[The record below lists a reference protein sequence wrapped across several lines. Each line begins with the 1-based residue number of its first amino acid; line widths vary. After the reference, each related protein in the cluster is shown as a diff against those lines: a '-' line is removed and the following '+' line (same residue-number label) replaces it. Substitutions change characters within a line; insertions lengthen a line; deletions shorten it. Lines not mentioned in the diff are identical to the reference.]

1 LSEERRGKS
10 KESIGREKSE
20 ELNGSEERR
29 GKREESDGKEEGRIK

>member
-1 LSEERRGKS
+1 V
-10 KESIGREKSE
+10 KSE